1 MTTAQNK
8 VLYERDF
15 TYIPR
20 IAAVH
25 DMCGY
30 GKCSLG
36 VAIPVLSCAGCDC
49 CPAPTGLFSSH
60 TKYPK
65 FYMHD
70 TTEMLDDYISAWT
83 EAHVELDAIYS
94 GFLGHKDQVGAIQRL
109 YSMYPSALRIVDP
122 VMGDNGKIYPTY
134 TPELCD
140 AMRELVD
147 GADLLTPNITEA
159 CYLTDTEYTG
169 QNITDDQAREILNRL
184 LNLGAHYIILKGVQT
199 EDGHLVNYIAGKDIE
214 ISTTSV
220 EKLPFM
226 LHGTGDLYCSSVLS
240 AVMCGRDLHSATLFA
255 NEFVLEAMKSTQNQP
270 DFEMRGVQFENV
282 LGKVTE
288 LVHH

>member
-8 VLYERDF
+8 VLYERNF
-15 TYIPR
+15 NYIPR
-20 IAAVH
+20 IGAVH

-49 CPAPTGLFSSH
+49 CPVPTGLFSSH

-70 TTEMLDDYISAWT
+70 TTEMLDDYINAWK
-83 EAHVELDAIYS
+83 EANVSLDAIYS
-94 GFLGHKDQVGAIQRL
+94 GFLGHKDQVGAIKKL
-109 YSMYPSALRIVDP
+109 YEMFPKALRIVDP
-122 VMGDNGKIYPTY
+122 VMGDNGSIYPTY

-169 QNITDDQAREILNRL
+169 QDISDAKAREILQKL
-184 LNLGAHYIILKGVQT
+184 VDLGAKYVILKGVQSG
-199 EDGHLVNYIAGKDIE
+199 EDTLVNYIGGKDIE
-214 ISTTSV
+214 VTTTSV
-220 EKLPFM
+220 QRLPFM
-226 LHGTGDLYCSSVLS
+226 LHGTGDLYCSSVL
-240 AVMCGRDLHSATLFA
+240 AAIMCGKDLYTATIFA
-255 NEFVLEAMKSTQNQP
+255 NKFVLDAMISTEEQP
-270 DFEMRGVQFENV
+270 DFMMRGVQFESV
-282 LGKVTE
+282 LGEITQ
-288 LVHH
+288 LVKH

>member
-1 MTTAQNK
+1 MITAQNK
-8 VLYERDF
+8 VLYEREFD
-15 TYIPR
+15 YIPR
-20 IAAVH
+20 IGAVH

-49 CPAPTGLFSSH
+49 CPVPTGLFSSH

-70 TTEMLDDYISAWT
+70 TTEMLEDYISAWA
-83 EAHVELDAIYS
+83 EANVHLDAIYS
-94 GFLGHKDQVGAIQRL
+94 GFLGHEDQVGAIKRL
-109 YSMYPSALRIVDP
+109 YAMFPDALRVVDP

-159 CYLTDTEYTG
+159 CYLTDMEYTG
-169 QNITDDQAREILNRL
+169 QNISDETAREILNRL
-184 LNLGAHYIILKGVQT
+184 LELGANYVILKGVQT
-199 EDGHLVNYIAGKDIE
+199 DNETLVNYIGGKDIE
-214 ISTTSV
+214 VTTTSV
-220 EKLPFM
+220 KKLPFM
-226 LHGTGDLYCSSVLS
+226 LHGTGDLYCSGVLS
-240 AVMCGRDLHSATLFA
+240 ALMCGKDLHAATCFA
-255 NEFVLEAMKSTQNQP
+255 NQFVLDAMQSTQKQP

-282 LGKVTE
+282 LSEVTQ
-288 LVHH
+288 LVQR